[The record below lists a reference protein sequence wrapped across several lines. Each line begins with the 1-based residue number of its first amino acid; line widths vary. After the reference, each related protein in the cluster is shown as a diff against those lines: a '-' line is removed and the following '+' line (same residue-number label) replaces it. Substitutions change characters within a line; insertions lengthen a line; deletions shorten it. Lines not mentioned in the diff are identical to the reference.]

1 MIKSSVRYSI
11 SDRVRDMIE
20 DNNQILLVLNR
31 FHIPFGF
38 GDRTVGDVCDE
49 NGIDPPTF
57 LAVADLISG
66 RRFSAD
72 GVKLPTL
79 MAYLREAH
87 SYILDFRLP
96 DIRETLISAV
106 HQPSLEDVAM
116 HIIKFFDEYM
126 EEVRTH
132 MDYEDSVVFPYIEG
146 LLTGKVTQPEYLIMP
161 ASFGF
166 MMMFMLLYLF
176 SIRSGCNFF
185 NWWQKRLLGSR
196 RDAVV
201 ARPMTRH
208 TSLVTFMELNMM
220 MWACYVVLMF
230 CYDTNFLGDTHPVTI
245 GLAIL
250 CLVGSAFIFIKQTR
264 LASWGAN
271 IRMAIAT
278 VLVFWTFVEIL
289 GHIGLLDEIW
299 VAPMEHVVE
308 MCVLFAAF
316 IGLGAYTLYASFRR

>member
-1 MIKSSVRYSI
+1 MEKKRPTYFGKAVASF
-11 SDRVRDMIE
+11 
-20 DNNQILLVLNR
+20 LLVLLTMPLGHALMIIMEHTMSPGVLHVSA
-31 FHIPFGF
+31 FAMGF
-38 GDRTVGDVCDE
+38 AGML
-49 NGIDPPTF
+49 
-57 LAVADLISG
+57 LAVAGIFACGDLKQTLCG
-66 RRFSAD
+66 LFGGLLFWTGWVEFMFQYYADRF
-72 GVKLPTL
+72 G
-79 MAYLREAH
+79 M
-87 SYILDFRLP
+87 
-96 DIRETLISAV
+96 
-106 HQPSLEDVAM
+106 QPYV
-116 HIIKFFDEYM
+116 DE
-126 EEVRTH
+126 
-132 MDYEDSVVFPYIEG
+132 
-146 LLTGKVTQPEYLIMP
+146 LTGKVTQPEYLIMP

-308 MCVLFAAF
+308 MCVLLAAF

>member
-1 MIKSSVRYSI
+1 MEKKRPTYFGKAVASF
-11 SDRVRDMIE
+11 
-20 DNNQILLVLNR
+20 LLVLLTMPLGHALMIIMEHTMSPGMLHVSA
-31 FHIPFGF
+31 FAMGF
-38 GDRTVGDVCDE
+38 AGML
-49 NGIDPPTF
+49 
-57 LAVADLISG
+57 LAVAGIFVGGDLKQTLCG
-66 RRFSAD
+66 LFGGLLFWTGWVEFLFQYYADRF
-72 GVKLPTL
+72 G
-79 MAYLREAH
+79 M
-87 SYILDFRLP
+87 
-96 DIRETLISAV
+96 
-106 HQPSLEDVAM
+106 QPYV
-116 HIIKFFDEYM
+116 DE
-126 EEVRTH
+126 
-132 MDYEDSVVFPYIEG
+132 
-146 LLTGKVTQPEYLIMP
+146 LTGKVTQPEYLIMP

-250 CLVGSAFIFIKQTR
+250 SLVGSAFIFIKQTR

-308 MCVLFAAF
+308 MCVLLAAF
-316 IGLGAYTLYASFRR
+316 IALGAYTLYASFRR

>member
-1 MIKSSVRYSI
+1 MEKKRPTYFGKAVASFLMVLLTMPLGHALMIIMEHTMSPG
-11 SDRVRDMIE
+11 
-20 DNNQILLVLNR
+20 VLHVSA
-31 FHIPFGF
+31 FAMGF
-38 GDRTVGDVCDE
+38 AGML
-49 NGIDPPTF
+49 
-57 LAVADLISG
+57 LAVAGIFACGDLKQTLCG
-66 RRFSAD
+66 LFGGLLFWTGWVEFLFQYYADRF
-72 GVKLPTL
+72 G
-79 MAYLREAH
+79 M
-87 SYILDFRLP
+87 
-96 DIRETLISAV
+96 
-106 HQPSLEDVAM
+106 QPYV
-116 HIIKFFDEYM
+116 DE
-126 EEVRTH
+126 
-132 MDYEDSVVFPYIEG
+132 
-146 LLTGKVTQPEYLIMP
+146 LTGKVTQPEYLIMP

-196 RDAVV
+196 RDVVV

-308 MCVLFAAF
+308 MCVLLAAF

>member
-1 MIKSSVRYSI
+1 MEKKRPTYFGKAVASF
-11 SDRVRDMIE
+11 
-20 DNNQILLVLNR
+20 LLVLLTMPLGHALMIIMEHTMSPGVLHVSA
-31 FHIPFGF
+31 FAMGF
-38 GDRTVGDVCDE
+38 AGML
-49 NGIDPPTF
+49 
-57 LAVADLISG
+57 LAVAGIFACGDLKQTLCG
-66 RRFSAD
+66 LFGGLLFWTGWVEFMFQYYADRF
-72 GVKLPTL
+72 G
-79 MAYLREAH
+79 M
-87 SYILDFRLP
+87 
-96 DIRETLISAV
+96 
-106 HQPSLEDVAM
+106 QPYV
-116 HIIKFFDEYM
+116 DE
-126 EEVRTH
+126 
-132 MDYEDSVVFPYIEG
+132 
-146 LLTGKVTQPEYLIMP
+146 LTGKVTQPEYLIMP

-176 SIRSGCNFF
+176 SVRSGCNFF

>member
-1 MIKSSVRYSI
+1 MEKKRPTYFGKAVASF
-11 SDRVRDMIE
+11 
-20 DNNQILLVLNR
+20 LLVLLTMPLGHALMIIMEHTMSPGVLHVSA
-31 FHIPFGF
+31 FAMGF
-38 GDRTVGDVCDE
+38 AGML
-49 NGIDPPTF
+49 
-57 LAVADLISG
+57 LAVAGIFACGDLKQTLCG
-66 RRFSAD
+66 LFGGLLFWTGWVEFLFQYYADRF
-72 GVKLPTL
+72 G
-79 MAYLREAH
+79 M
-87 SYILDFRLP
+87 
-96 DIRETLISAV
+96 
-106 HQPSLEDVAM
+106 QPYV
-116 HIIKFFDEYM
+116 DE
-126 EEVRTH
+126 
-132 MDYEDSVVFPYIEG
+132 
-146 LLTGKVTQPEYLIMP
+146 LTGKVTQPEYLIMP

-185 NWWQKRLLGSR
+185 NWWQKSLLGSR

-308 MCVLFAAF
+308 MCVLLAAF

>member
-1 MIKSSVRYSI
+1 MEKKRPTYFGKAVASF
-11 SDRVRDMIE
+11 
-20 DNNQILLVLNR
+20 LLVLLTMPLGHALMIIMEHAMSPGVLHVSA
-31 FHIPFGF
+31 FAMGF
-38 GDRTVGDVCDE
+38 VGML
-49 NGIDPPTF
+49 
-57 LAVADLISG
+57 LAVAGIFVGGDLRQTLCG
-66 RRFSAD
+66 LFGGLLFWTGWVEFLFQYYADRF
-72 GVKLPTL
+72 G
-79 MAYLREAH
+79 M
-87 SYILDFRLP
+87 
-96 DIRETLISAV
+96 
-106 HQPSLEDVAM
+106 QPYV
-116 HIIKFFDEYM
+116 DE
-126 EEVRTH
+126 
-132 MDYEDSVVFPYIEG
+132 
-146 LLTGKVTQPEYLIMP
+146 LTGKVTQPEYLIMP

-196 RDAVV
+196 RDTVV

>member
-1 MIKSSVRYSI
+1 MEKKRPTYFGKAVASF
-11 SDRVRDMIE
+11 
-20 DNNQILLVLNR
+20 LLVLLTMPLGHALMIIMEHTMSPGVLHVSA
-31 FHIPFGF
+31 FAMGF
-38 GDRTVGDVCDE
+38 AGML
-49 NGIDPPTF
+49 
-57 LAVADLISG
+57 LAVVGIFVGGDLKQTLCGLFGGLLFWTGWVEFLFQYYAD
-66 RRFSAD
+66 RF
-72 GVKLPTL
+72 G
-79 MAYLREAH
+79 M
-87 SYILDFRLP
+87 
-96 DIRETLISAV
+96 
-106 HQPSLEDVAM
+106 QPYV
-116 HIIKFFDEYM
+116 DE
-126 EEVRTH
+126 
-132 MDYEDSVVFPYIEG
+132 
-146 LLTGKVTQPEYLIMP
+146 LTGKVTQPEYLIMP

-308 MCVLFAAF
+308 MCVLLAAF
-316 IGLGAYTLYASFRR
+316 IVLGAYTLYASFRR

>member
-1 MIKSSVRYSI
+1 MEKKRPTYFGKAVASF
-11 SDRVRDMIE
+11 
-20 DNNQILLVLNR
+20 LLVLLTMPLGHALMIIMEHTMSPGMLHVSA
-31 FHIPFGF
+31 FAMGF
-38 GDRTVGDVCDE
+38 AGML
-49 NGIDPPTF
+49 
-57 LAVADLISG
+57 LAVAGIFVRGDLKQTLCG
-66 RRFSAD
+66 LFGGLLFWTGWVEFLFQYYADRF
-72 GVKLPTL
+72 G
-79 MAYLREAH
+79 M
-87 SYILDFRLP
+87 
-96 DIRETLISAV
+96 
-106 HQPSLEDVAM
+106 QPYV
-116 HIIKFFDEYM
+116 DE
-126 EEVRTH
+126 
-132 MDYEDSVVFPYIEG
+132 
-146 LLTGKVTQPEYLIMP
+146 LTGKVTQPEYLIMP

-185 NWWQKRLLGSR
+185 NWWQKSLLGSR

-308 MCVLFAAF
+308 MCVLLAAF

>member
-1 MIKSSVRYSI
+1 MEKKRPTYFGKAVASF
-11 SDRVRDMIE
+11 
-20 DNNQILLVLNR
+20 LLVLLTMPLGHALMIIMEHTMSPGVLHVSAFAMGFAGMLLTVVGIFVGGDLRQTLCGLFGGLLFWTGWVEFLFQYYADR
-31 FHIPFGF
+31 FGMQPY
-38 GDRTVGDVCDE
+38 VDE
-49 NGIDPPTF
+49 
-57 LAVADLISG
+57 
-66 RRFSAD
+66 
-72 GVKLPTL
+72 
-79 MAYLREAH
+79 
-87 SYILDFRLP
+87 
-96 DIRETLISAV
+96 
-106 HQPSLEDVAM
+106 
-116 HIIKFFDEYM
+116 
-126 EEVRTH
+126 
-132 MDYEDSVVFPYIEG
+132 
-146 LLTGKVTQPEYLIMP
+146 LTGKVTQPEYLIMP

-185 NWWQKRLLGSR
+185 SWWQKRLLGSR
-196 RDAVV
+196 RDTVV
-201 ARPMTRH
+201 VRPMTRH

-278 VLVFWTFVEIL
+278 VLVFWAFVEIL

-308 MCVLFAAF
+308 MCVLLAAF

>member
-1 MIKSSVRYSI
+1 MEKKRPTYFGKAVASF
-11 SDRVRDMIE
+11 
-20 DNNQILLVLNR
+20 LLVLLTMPLGHALMIIMEHTMSPGVLHVSA
-31 FHIPFGF
+31 FAMGF
-38 GDRTVGDVCDE
+38 AGML
-49 NGIDPPTF
+49 
-57 LAVADLISG
+57 LAVAGIFVRGDLKQTLCG
-66 RRFSAD
+66 LFGGLLFWTGWVEFLFQYYADRF
-72 GVKLPTL
+72 G
-79 MAYLREAH
+79 M
-87 SYILDFRLP
+87 
-96 DIRETLISAV
+96 
-106 HQPSLEDVAM
+106 QPYV
-116 HIIKFFDEYM
+116 DE
-126 EEVRTH
+126 
-132 MDYEDSVVFPYIEG
+132 
-146 LLTGKVTQPEYLIMP
+146 LTGKVTQPEYLIMP

-166 MMMFMLLYLF
+166 LMMFVLLYLF

-185 NWWQKRLLGSR
+185 NWWQKRLLVSR
-196 RDAVV
+196 RDTVV

-308 MCVLFAAF
+308 MCVLLAAF

>member
-1 MIKSSVRYSI
+1 MEKKRPTYFGKAVASF
-11 SDRVRDMIE
+11 
-20 DNNQILLVLNR
+20 LLVLLTMPLGHALMIIMEHTMSPGVLHVSA
-31 FHIPFGF
+31 FAMGF
-38 GDRTVGDVCDE
+38 AGML
-49 NGIDPPTF
+49 
-57 LAVADLISG
+57 LAVAGIFACGDLKQTLCG
-66 RRFSAD
+66 LFGGLLFWTGWVEFLFQYYVDRF
-72 GVKLPTL
+72 G
-79 MAYLREAH
+79 M
-87 SYILDFRLP
+87 
-96 DIRETLISAV
+96 
-106 HQPSLEDVAM
+106 QPYV
-116 HIIKFFDEYM
+116 DE
-126 EEVRTH
+126 
-132 MDYEDSVVFPYIEG
+132 
-146 LLTGKVTQPEYLIMP
+146 LTGKVTQPEYLIMP

-185 NWWQKRLLGSR
+185 NWCQKRLLGSR

-308 MCVLFAAF
+308 MCVLLAAF

>member
-1 MIKSSVRYSI
+1 MEKKRPTYFGKAVASF
-11 SDRVRDMIE
+11 
-20 DNNQILLVLNR
+20 LLVLLTMPLGHALMIIMEHTMSPGVLHVSA
-31 FHIPFGF
+31 FAMGF
-38 GDRTVGDVCDE
+38 AGML
-49 NGIDPPTF
+49 
-57 LAVADLISG
+57 LAVAGIFVGGDLKQTLCG
-66 RRFSAD
+66 LFGGLLFWTGWVEFLFQYYADRF
-72 GVKLPTL
+72 G
-79 MAYLREAH
+79 
-87 SYILDFRLP
+87 I
-96 DIRETLISAV
+96 
-106 HQPSLEDVAM
+106 QPYV
-116 HIIKFFDEYM
+116 DE
-126 EEVRTH
+126 
-132 MDYEDSVVFPYIEG
+132 
-146 LLTGKVTQPEYLIMP
+146 LTGKVTQPEYLIMP

-308 MCVLFAAF
+308 MCVLLAAF

>member
-1 MIKSSVRYSI
+1 MEKKRPTYFGKAVASF
-11 SDRVRDMIE
+11 
-20 DNNQILLVLNR
+20 LLVLLTMPLGHALMIIMEHTMSPGVLHVSA
-31 FHIPFGF
+31 FAMGF
-38 GDRTVGDVCDE
+38 AGML
-49 NGIDPPTF
+49 
-57 LAVADLISG
+57 LAVAGIFACGDLKQTLCG
-66 RRFSAD
+66 LFGGLLFWTGWVEFLFQYYADRF
-72 GVKLPTL
+72 G
-79 MAYLREAH
+79 M
-87 SYILDFRLP
+87 
-96 DIRETLISAV
+96 
-106 HQPSLEDVAM
+106 QPYV
-116 HIIKFFDEYM
+116 DE
-126 EEVRTH
+126 
-132 MDYEDSVVFPYIEG
+132 
-146 LLTGKVTQPEYLIMP
+146 LTGKVTQPEYLIMP

-185 NWWQKRLLGSR
+185 NWCQKRLLGSR

-308 MCVLFAAF
+308 MCVLLAAF

>member
-1 MIKSSVRYSI
+1 MEKKRPTYFGKAVASF
-11 SDRVRDMIE
+11 
-20 DNNQILLVLNR
+20 LLVLLTMPLGHALMIIMEHTMSPGVLHVSA
-31 FHIPFGF
+31 FAMGF
-38 GDRTVGDVCDE
+38 AGML
-49 NGIDPPTF
+49 
-57 LAVADLISG
+57 LAVAGIFACGDLKQTLCG
-66 RRFSAD
+66 LFGGLLFWTGWVEFMFQYYADRF
-72 GVKLPTL
+72 G
-79 MAYLREAH
+79 M
-87 SYILDFRLP
+87 
-96 DIRETLISAV
+96 
-106 HQPSLEDVAM
+106 QPYV
-116 HIIKFFDEYM
+116 DE
-126 EEVRTH
+126 
-132 MDYEDSVVFPYIEG
+132 
-146 LLTGKVTQPEYLIMP
+146 LTGKVTQPEYLIMP

>member
-1 MIKSSVRYSI
+1 MEKKRPTYFGKAVASF
-11 SDRVRDMIE
+11 
-20 DNNQILLVLNR
+20 LLVLLTMPLGHALMIIMEHTMSPGVLHVSA
-31 FHIPFGF
+31 FAMGF
-38 GDRTVGDVCDE
+38 AGML
-49 NGIDPPTF
+49 
-57 LAVADLISG
+57 LAVAGIFVRGDLKQTLCG
-66 RRFSAD
+66 LFGGLLFWTGWVEFLFQYYADRF
-72 GVKLPTL
+72 G
-79 MAYLREAH
+79 M
-87 SYILDFRLP
+87 
-96 DIRETLISAV
+96 
-106 HQPSLEDVAM
+106 QPYV
-116 HIIKFFDEYM
+116 DE
-126 EEVRTH
+126 
-132 MDYEDSVVFPYIEG
+132 
-146 LLTGKVTQPEYLIMP
+146 LTGKVTQPEYLIMP

-208 TSLVTFMELNMM
+208 TSLVTFMEMNMM

-230 CYDTNFLGDTHPVTI
+230 CYDTSFLGDTHPVTI

-308 MCVLFAAF
+308 MCVLLAAF